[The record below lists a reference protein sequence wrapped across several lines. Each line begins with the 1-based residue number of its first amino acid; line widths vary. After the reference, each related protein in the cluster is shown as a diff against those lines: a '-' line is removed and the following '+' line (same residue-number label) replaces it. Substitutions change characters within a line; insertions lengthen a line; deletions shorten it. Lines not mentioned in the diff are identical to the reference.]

1 MADILN
7 LNKARKAKVRAGK
20 AEKAVENR
28 IRFGRTKAQKLADAE
43 QAARTAKYLDE
54 SKRD

>member
-1 MADILN
+1 MAEIIN

-28 IRFGRTKAQKLADAE
+28 IRFGRTREQKRADAE
-43 QAARTAKYLDE
+43 EAARIANRLDE